1 MAALVSSAVSYYPAT
16 GPSATVS
23 RPAWWYP
30 AGKGS
35 REIVSKSLLLVL
47 TGQGGATNTIGAAA
61 LGFTTLLDCSN
72 LIDSTNSKLYLAS
85 VDPVNNVI
93 LLAATAADT
102 YADITTTA
110 AYITV
115 TGTAGAPTA

>member
-1 MAALVSSAVSYYPAT
+1 MAALASSAVSYYPT
-16 GPSATVS
+16 GGPSATNA

-35 REIVSKSLLLVL
+35 REIITKSLALVL

-61 LGFTTLLDCSN
+61 LGFTTLLECSN
-72 LIDSTNSKLYLAS
+72 LIDSTNSKLYRAT

-93 LLAATAADT
+93 LLAAIAADT
-102 YADITTTA
+102 YADITTTL

-115 TGTAGAPTA
+115 TGTAGAPVA